1 MTCWYT
7 FQVLLKY
14 NDEADKKNEVIKY
27 YRQPRIKWQIIR
39 MLTNSTF
46 VPKQIVR
53 TILLLIDPM
62 VLTKFGDILYGK
74 RR

>member
-1 MTCWYT
+1 MTCWHT

-14 NDEADKKNEVIKY
+14 NDEADKKNVVIKY

-39 MLTNSTF
+39 MLINSTY

-74 RR
+74 KR